1 MKMAATGSV
10 PSGTRVG
17 RYEIVSLLRQG
28 GMGEVYSA
36 EDRNLGRRVALKIL
50 PKHRT
55 SDPERVARF
64 VREARASSTLNH
76 PSIVS
81 VHDAG
86 SEGDVH
92 FLAMELIDGQPL
104 SEWMRR
110 RRRLAA
116 RIEVMAQ
123 VADGLARAHDAGIIH
138 RDLKP
143 DNIMVTADGRAKI
156 VDFGVA
162 KLTERLG
169 VEDRQ
174 SCLSNAATGRMACPP
189 LSTPTS
195 RVGTTAYMSPEQIE
209 GRSIDRRTDVFSFGT
224 VLYELLTGTSPFAA
238 PQYADTIHNVVHLD
252 PPLERIPAE
261 LRRIVARCLRKDAER
276 RYDSMRDIALDL
288 REAVSESETPPRRRW
303 WLAAA
308 AIVAVVVAAVAWWAL
323 DRRAARAQVEQRGM
337 TMTRLTHSGRVT
349 TAAISPDGK
358 YLVHAVREESG
369 ESLYVKQIATNTITR
384 IAETAPVYHF
394 NLSVSPDGN
403 YAYYVAATRAEPNVG
418 HVYQLPLLGG
428 TPRRVAED
436 TEYRYDVSPDG
447 TRIAFVR
454 FSAITRESR
463 LTVAA
468 VDGSGEEVLLRRKHP
483 EFVGTPEWTPDGEA
497 ITFFSWNVARKGGE
511 ALNRLDL
518 SSRGIEPVRTPRF
531 RGVDTYSWLPDDSG
545 ALVSV
550 YEREQPPQVWFAP
563 AGASSGRK
571 ITSDVSAYTDV
582 TVTAD
587 SKSFAA
593 VRDVSDSNIYV
604 HDLAGGAGEPMAL
617 TSGFGNWVGYNGVRF
632 RGDGEVLF
640 SSFVNGLG
648 TFFAVDANGGTPRRL
663 IESMPMWTL
672 TVSRDG
678 SRVAFVSDKSGADE
692 IWLADADGGNARR
705 LTSHGSAAWPSFA
718 PDGRS
723 LVYLR
728 MDDGQRAWRMP
739 LDGGPAVRIT
749 NVPTNRPEV
758 SPDGRWLLCRLR
770 STEPGVPLWRTAVV
784 PLDGKGTVRYFGVP
798 ADGGPPIM
806 QWHPG
811 GGSFLFVDSRG
822 GLDNIWQQELSGG
835 PPRQLTSFEAGEIF
849 TFDVSRDG
857 KRFAVARG
865 QSTRDAVLVRDF
877 R

>member
-1 MKMAATGSV
+1 MAAVGSV
-10 PSGTRVG
+10 PAGTRVG

-110 RRRLAA
+110 RRSLAA
-116 RIEVMAQ
+116 KVEVMAQ

-143 DNIMVTADGRAKI
+143 DNVMVTSDGRAKI

-169 VEDRQ
+169 ER
-174 SCLSNAATGRMACPP
+174 AAITGV
-189 LSTPTS
+189 STPTS

-209 GRSIDRRTDVFSFGT
+209 GRTVDRRTDVFSFGT
-224 VLYELLTGTSPFAA
+224 VLYELLTGTNPFAA

-252 PPLERIPAE
+252 PPMERVPRE
-261 LRRIVARCLRKDAER
+261 LRRIVQRCLRKDRER
-276 RYDSMRDIALDL
+276 RYDSMRDVALDL
-288 REAVSESETPPRRRW
+288 REAAGDEEQPPRRGRW
-303 WLAAA
+303 IALALAAVIA
-308 AIVAVVVAAVAWWAL
+308 ATIGAWWTL
-323 DRRAARAQVEQRGM
+323 DRRAATTQGEQQGM
-337 TMTRLTHSGRVT
+337 TMTRLTHSGKVT

-358 YLVHAVREESG
+358 YLVHAVQEEGG
-369 ESLYVKQIATNTITR
+369 EALYVKQIATNTITR
-384 IAETAPVYHF
+384 IAGPVPAFHF

-428 TPRRVAED
+428 EPRRIAED
-436 TEYRYDVSPDG
+436 TEYRYDLSPDG
-447 TRIAFVR
+447 TRIVFCR

-468 VDGSGEEVLLRRKHP
+468 VDGGGEQVLLQRKHP
-483 EFVGTPEWTPDGEA
+483 DFISTPEWMPDGES
-497 ITFFSWNVARKGGE
+497 ITFFAWNATRKDGE
-511 ALNRLDL
+511 ALYRLHVASRKL
-518 SSRGIEPVRTPRF
+518 SPVATPRF
-531 RGVDTYSWLPDDSG
+531 RGVDTYLWLSDRSG

-550 YEREQPPQVWFAP
+550 FEREQPPQVWYVP
-563 AGASSGRK
+563 TGSTEGRK

-582 TVTAD
+582 TATAD
-587 SKSFAA
+587 SKSIAA

-604 HDLAGGAGEPMAL
+604 YTLGERTGDAMAL

-632 RGDGEVLF
+632 RGSEVLF
-640 SSFVNGLG
+640 SSSANGFG
-648 TFFAVDANGGTPRRL
+648 AFYAVDAGGGTPRRV
-663 IESMPMWTL
+663 IESMATWGL
-672 TVSRDG
+672 NVSRDG
-678 SRVAFVSDKSGADE
+678 SRLVFVSDKSGANE
-692 IWLADADGGNARR
+692 IWMADADGGNVRR
-705 LTSHGSAAWPSFA
+705 LTSHGSAVSPSFT

-723 LVYLR
+723 VVYLR
-728 MDDGQRAWRMP
+728 MDDGQRAWRLP

-758 SPDGRWLLCRLR
+758 SPDGKWLLCRLR

-784 PLDGKGTVRYFGVP
+784 PLDGKGPVRYFGVP
-798 ADGGPPIM
+798 TDGGPPTM
-806 QWHPG
+806 QWHPRG
-811 GGSFLFVDSRG
+811 DGFLFVDSRG
-822 GLDNIWQQELSGG
+822 GFDNIWQQELGG
-835 PPRQLTSFEAGEIF
+835 GAPRQLTSFDSGEIF
-849 TFDVSRDG
+849 AFDVSRDG
-857 KRFAVARG
+857 KRLAVARG
-865 QSTRDAVLVRDF
+865 QSTRDAVLMRHF

>member
-1 MKMAATGSV
+1 MAAVGSV
-10 PSGTRVG
+10 PAGTRVG

-110 RRRLAA
+110 RRSVEA

-143 DNIMVTADGRAKI
+143 DNIMVTSDGRAKI

-169 VEDRQ
+169 ERT
-174 SCLSNAATGRMACPP
+174 AITGV
-189 LSTPTS
+189 STPTS
-195 RVGTTAYMSPEQIE
+195 RVGTTAYMSPEQVE
-209 GRSIDRRTDVFSFGT
+209 GKSIDRRTDVFSFGT
-224 VLYELLTGTSPFAA
+224 VLHELLTGTNPFAA

-252 PPLERIPAE
+252 PPMEQIPRE
-261 LRRIVARCLRKDAER
+261 LRRIVQRCLRKEVER
-276 RYDSMRDIALDL
+276 RYDSMRDVALDL
-288 REAVSESETPPRRRW
+288 REAAGEDEAPPRRGR
-303 WLAAA
+303 LIAAA
-308 AIVAVVVAAVAWWAL
+308 LVAVVAVAAGVWWTL
-323 DRRAARAQVEQRGM
+323 DRRATSAQTEQHGM
-337 TMTRLTHSGRVT
+337 TMTRLTHSGKVT
-349 TAAISPDGK
+349 TAAISPDGN
-358 YLVHAVREESG
+358 YLVHAVREGGG
-369 ESLYVKQIATNTITR
+369 EALYVKQVATNTLTR
-384 IAETAPVYHF
+384 IAGPEPVFHF

-403 YAYYVAATRAEPNVG
+403 YAYYVAATRVEPNVG

-428 TPRRVAED
+428 EPRRIAED
-436 TEYRYDVSPDG
+436 TEFRFDVSPDG
-447 TRIAFVR
+447 TRVIFVR

-468 VDGSGEEVLLRRKHP
+468 VDGSGEEVLLQRKHP
-483 EFVGTPEWTPDGEA
+483 DFLGTPEWAPDGES
-497 ITFFSWNVARKGGE
+497 ITFFAWNAARKGGE
-511 ALNRLDL
+511 VLHRMDL
-518 SSRGIEPVRTPRF
+518 SSRRLEPIATPRF
-531 RGVDTYSWLPDDSG
+531 RGVDTYSWLPDGSG

-550 YEREQPPQVWFAP
+550 FEREQPPQVWYVP
-563 AGASSGRK
+563 NGTSSGRK
-571 ITSDVSAYTDV
+571 ITSDVSSYTDV
-582 TVTAD
+582 SVTAD
-587 SKSFAA
+587 SSSIAA

-604 HDLAGGAGEPMAL
+604 YTVGANRDEPMAL

-632 RGDGEVLF
+632 RDGEVLF
-640 SSFVNGLG
+640 SSFVGGLG
-648 TFFAVDANGGTPRRL
+648 TFFAVDAGGGTPRRL
-663 IESMPMWTL
+663 IESMPTWEMK
-672 TVSRDG
+672 VSRDG
-678 SRVAFVSDKSGADE
+678 SRVAFVSDKSGANE
-692 IWLADADGGNARR
+692 IWIADADGGNVRR
-705 LTSHGSAAWPSFA
+705 LTSHGSAASPSFT

-723 LVYLR
+723 VVYIRL
-728 MDDGQRAWRMP
+728 DDGQRAWRLP
-739 LDGGPAVRIT
+739 LDGAPAVRIT
-749 NVPTNRPEV
+749 NGPTNRPEV
-758 SPDGRWLLCRLR
+758 SPDGKWLLCRLR

-784 PLDGKGTVRYFGVP
+784 PLDGKGRVRYFGVP
-798 ADGGPPIM
+798 TDGGPPIM
-806 QWHPG
+806 QWHPRG
-811 GGSFLFVDSRG
+811 DAFLFVDSRG
-822 GLDNIWQQELSGG
+822 GYDNIWQQEVEGSE
-835 PPRQLTSFEAGEIF
+835 PRQLTSFDSGEIF
-849 TFDVSRDG
+849 AFDLSRDG
-857 KRFAVARG
+857 KRMAMSRG
-865 QSTRDAVLVRDF
+865 QSTRDAVLIRHF

>member
-1 MKMAATGSV
+1 MAATGSV
-10 PSGTRVG
+10 PSGTRLG

-110 RRRLAA
+110 RRSVEA
-116 RIEVMAQ
+116 RVEVMAQ

-138 RDLKP
+138 RDLKH
-143 DNIMVTADGRAKI
+143 DNIMVTSDGRAKI

-169 VEDRQ
+169 ERT
-174 SCLSNAATGRMACPP
+174 AITGV
-189 LSTPTS
+189 STPTS

-209 GRSIDRRTDVFSFGT
+209 GKSIDRRTDVFSFGA
-224 VLYELLTGTSPFAA
+224 VLYELLTGTNPFAA

-252 PPLERIPAE
+252 PPLERIPRE

-276 RYDSMRDIALDL
+276 RYDSMRDVALDL
-288 REAVSESETPPRRRW
+288 REAVSESEAPPRRRR
-303 WLAAA
+303 LLIA
-308 AIVAVVVAAVAWWAL
+308 AAVAMIIAGAAALWWYA
-323 DRRAARAQVEQRGM
+323 RSRAGTVPAEQRGT
-337 TMTRLTHSGRVT
+337 TMVRLTNSGRVT

-358 YLVHAVREESG
+358 YLVHAVREDGG
-369 ESLYVKQIATNTITR
+369 EALYVKQIATNTITR
-384 IAETAPVYHF
+384 IAAPAPVFHF
-394 NLSVSPDGN
+394 NLTVSPDGN
-403 YAYYVAATRAEPNVG
+403 YAYYVAATRQEPNVG

-428 TPRRVAED
+428 EPRRIAED
-436 TEYRYDVSPDG
+436 TEYRYAVSPDG
-447 TRIAFVR
+447 TRIVFVR
-454 FSAITRESR
+454 FSALTRESR
-463 LTVAA
+463 LTMAA
-468 VDGSGEEVLLRRKHP
+468 VDGSGEQLLLQRTHP
-483 EFVGTPEWTPDGEA
+483 QFLGTPEWTPDGDA
-497 ITFFSWNVARKGGE
+497 VTFFTWDVTRKGSEG
-511 ALNRLDL
+511 LHRLDL
-518 SSRGIEPVRTPRF
+518 ASRKVEEIVTPRF
-531 RGVDTYSWLPDDSG
+531 RGFDAYTWLRDGSG

-550 YEREQPPQVWFAP
+550 FEREQPPQVWFVP
-563 AGASSGRK
+563 TGETEGRK
-571 ITSDVSAYTDV
+571 ITSDVSAYQDV

-604 HDLAGGAGEPMAL
+604 HPLGGKGGDAMAL

-663 IESMPMWTL
+663 IESMPTWAL
-672 TVSRDG
+672 AVSRDG
-678 SRVAFVSDKSGADE
+678 SRIAFVSDKTGANE
-692 IWLADADGGNARR
+692 IWVAGTDGGNVRR
-705 LTSHGSAAWPSFA
+705 VTSHGSAGWPTLT

-723 LVYLR
+723 VVYIR
-728 MDDGQRAWRMP
+728 MDDAQRAWRVP
-739 LDGGPAVRIT
+739 LDGSPAVRVT
-749 NVPTNRPEV
+749 DRPTNRPEV
-758 SPDGRWLLCRLR
+758 SPDGKWLLCRLR

-784 PLDGKGTVRYFGVP
+784 PLDGKGPVRYFGVP
-798 ADGGPPIM
+798 TDGGPPTM

-811 GGSFLFVDSRG
+811 GDAFLFVDSRG
-822 GLDNIWQQELSGG
+822 GFDNIWQQDLGG
-835 PPRQLTSFEAGEIF
+835 GAPRQLTSFESGEIF
-849 TFDVSRDG
+849 AFDLSPDG

-865 QSTRDAVLVRDF
+865 QSTRDAVLIRDF

>member
-1 MKMAATGSV
+1 MAATGSV
-10 PSGTRVG
+10 PAGTRVG

-76 PSIVS
+76 PAIVS

-104 SEWMRR
+104 SDWIRR
-110 RRRLAA
+110 RRRPEA
-116 RIEVMAQ
+116 RVEVMAQ

-143 DNIMVTADGRAKI
+143 DNIMVTSDGRAKI

-169 VEDRQ
+169 ERTAV
-174 SCLSNAATGRMACPP
+174 TGV
-189 LSTPTS
+189 STPTS

-209 GRSIDRRTDVFSFGT
+209 GRTIDRRTDVFSFGI
-224 VLYELLTGTSPFAA
+224 VLYELLTGTNPFAA

-252 PPLERIPAE
+252 PPLERVPRE
-261 LRRIVARCLRKDAER
+261 LRRIVARCLRKDPER
-276 RYDSMRDIALDL
+276 RYDSMRDVALDL
-288 REAVSESETPPRRRW
+288 REAVSESEKPPSRRRW
-303 WLAAA
+303 TAAA
-308 AIVAVVVAAVAWWAL
+308 TVVVAALATGAAAWWAL
-323 DRRAARAQVEQRGM
+323 ERRTTGAPPEQQGM

-358 YLVHAVREESG
+358 YLVHAVREDGG
-369 ESLYVKQIATNTITR
+369 EALYVKQIATNTVTR
-384 IAETAPVYHF
+384 IAGPWPAFHF

-403 YAYYVAATRAEPNVG
+403 YAYYVAAMRAEPNVG

-428 TPRRVAED
+428 EPRRIAED
-436 TEYRYDVSPDG
+436 TEYHYDVSPDG
-447 TRIAFVR
+447 TRIVFVR

-468 VDGSGEEVLLRRKHP
+468 IDGSGEQVLLRRTHP
-483 EFVGTPEWTPDGEA
+483 EFVGAVEWAPDGES
-497 ITFFSWNVARKGGE
+497 ITFFAWNVTRKGSE
-511 ALNRLDL
+511 AMYRLDV
-518 SSRGIEPVRTPRF
+518 SSRNIAEIPTPRF
-531 RGVDTYSWLPDDSG
+531 RGFDAYTWLPDGSG

-550 YEREQPPQVWFAP
+550 FEREQPPQVWFVPTGGTA
-563 AGASSGRK
+563 GRK
-571 ITSDVSAYTDV
+571 ITSDVSAYRDV

-587 SKSFAA
+587 SRSFAA

-604 HDLAGGAGEPMAL
+604 YTLGGSPDEAKAL
-617 TSGFGNWVGYNGVRF
+617 TSGFGNWVGYSGVRF

-640 SSFVNGLG
+640 SSFVGGLG
-648 TFFAVDANGGTPRRL
+648 TFYAVDADGGTPRRL
-663 IESMPMWTL
+663 IESMPTWGL

-678 SRVAFVSDKSGADE
+678 SRIAFVSDKSDANE
-692 IWLADADGGNARR
+692 IWIADADGGNVRR
-705 LTSHGSAAWPSFA
+705 LTSHGNAASPSFT

-723 LVYLR
+723 VVYLR
-728 MDDGQRAWRMP
+728 MDDGQRAWRLP
-739 LDGGPAVRIT
+739 LDGGPAVRVT
-749 NVPTNRPEV
+749 HGPTNRPQV
-758 SPDGRWLLCRLR
+758 SPDGKWLLCRLR

-784 PLDGKGTVRYFGVP
+784 PLDGNGPVRYFDAP
-798 ADGGPPIM
+798 TDGGPPIL
-806 QWHPG
+806 QWHPRG
-811 GGSFLFVDSRG
+811 DAFLFVDSRG
-822 GLDNIWQQELSGG
+822 GFDNIWQQGLDGG
-835 PPRQLTSFEAGEIF
+835 APRQVTSFDSGDIF
-849 TFDVSRDG
+849 AFDLAPDG
-857 KRFAVARG
+857 KRLALARG
-865 QSTRDAVLVRDF
+865 HSTRDAVLIRHF